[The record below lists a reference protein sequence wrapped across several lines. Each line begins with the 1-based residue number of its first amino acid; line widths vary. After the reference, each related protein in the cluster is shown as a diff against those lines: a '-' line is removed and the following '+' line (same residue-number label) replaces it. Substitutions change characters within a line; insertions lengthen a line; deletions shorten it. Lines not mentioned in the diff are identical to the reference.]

1 MACQSIVQNSPA
13 TLLAYIQQTDNTAAT
28 GLTFADVTA
37 SLKKDT
43 NPFAVFTL
51 TGVNFVEVGNGYY
64 NLGLLAA
71 DTDTLGNLY
80 LSLVGTGLV
89 TTMVSAFVAVT
100 VPAPTPTVATP
111 PATTALFGFIYDASA
126 SPVAN
131 ASVSATVLSNP
142 TVLFTPEGMAAET
155 ELVIVTTDS
164 DGFFTITL
172 LEGADVD
179 IFIPAAN
186 YRRTLNVPAADTNLF
201 SIP

>member
-1 MACQSIVQNSPA
+1 MACQSIVQNSAA
-13 TLLAYIQQTDNTAAT
+13 TLLVYIQQTDNTPAT

-51 TGVNFVEVGNGYY
+51 TGVNFVEVANGYY
-64 NLGLLAA
+64 DISLLAA

-80 LSLVGTGLV
+80 LSILGSGLI
-89 TTMVSAFVAVT
+89 TTLATAFVAVT

-111 PATTALFGFIYDASA
+111 PNTTDLFGFVYDAAASA
-126 SPVAN
+126 VAN
-131 ASVSATVLSNP
+131 ASVTARVLANP

-155 ELVIVTTDS
+155 DLVTVTTDAQ
-164 DGFFTITL
+164 GFFTITL

-186 YRRTLNVPAADTNLF
+186 YRRTLNVPAANTNLF